1 MVTQEGNNV
10 SVAAV
15 KGNFDDAQS
24 GVKKIFTDVDYKNL
38 LDRNQFKL
46 SSANSINWGRLVPQ
60 IVYYFSSYAELVKNN
75 EIEIGDKINVVVPT
89 GNFGNILAAY
99 YAKKMGLPIAKF
111 ICASNENNVLT
122 DFIKT
127 GVYNKNRDFHTTI
140 SPSMDILISS
150 NLERFLYDLT
160 GCDDKIVS
168 EWMKELNTNGSYEVS
183 ADVKAKM
190 QEMFT
195 AGCCD
200 DAETMATIKKC
211 ASEYDYVID
220 THTAVAKSV
229 YDKYVAQTGDTTK
242 TIIASTASPFKF
254 NQSVLIALEDHNAV
268 VGKDEFTLLK
278 ELSEKSNMQIP
289 KSLYELKDKS
299 VVFDLVCDKDEMQQI
314 VSDFL
319 MVE

>member
-1 MVTQEGNNV
+1 
-10 SVAAV
+10 
-15 KGNFDDAQS
+15 
-24 GVKKIFTDVDYKNL
+24 
-38 LDRNQFKL
+38 
-46 SSANSINWGRLVPQ
+46 
-60 IVYYFSSYAELVKNN
+60 
-75 EIEIGDKINVVVPT
+75 
-89 GNFGNILAAY
+89 
-99 YAKKMGLPIAKF
+99 
-111 ICASNENNVLT
+111 
-122 DFIKT
+122 
-127 GVYNKNRDFHTTI
+127 
-140 SPSMDILISS
+140 
-150 NLERFLYDLT
+150 
-160 GCDDKIVS
+160 
-168 EWMKELNTNGSYEVS
+168 
-183 ADVKAKM
+183 
-190 QEMFT
+190 MFT